1 MRVERAEKTSPDSNA
16 KDIIELLILKLS
28 QRGILFGQIP
38 RLIKDVQNILR
49 SPGSWAPSSLNER
62 LDYLGWGKQVLDE
75 FTLQLIVFLAENR
88 EESRVPVLH

>member
-1 MRVERAEKTSPDSNA
+1 MREQAAAIASAESNA
-16 KDIIELLILKLS
+16 RDIVELLILKLS

-38 RLIKDVQNILR
+38 RLIKDVLNILR
-49 SPGSWAPSSLNER
+49 SPGQWAASSLNER

-75 FTLQLIVFLAENR
+75 FTLQLIVFLVENR